1 MALFD
6 FIKDIAGIGA
16 AGVGLA
22 GALGMGRSREARQAA
37 ALAERQASLA
47 EALANPQSPMFQQAR
62 QQAMEQSRMAQLQSI
77 RDLMTAQARQARRF
91 GPGGGGTMMVSNPR
105 RDEAIARQ
113 VAMMG
118 QNEAARAD
126 AAARQ
131 QLTGAMQGLG
141 SAAQSM
147 EGAGKLMN
155 QQQVNRMLGLMAGL
169 QGVGDIAGRL
179 PGTLE
184 AGRRVLGFEA
194 PVQQSVN
201 TPNYT
206 MPENAAQRYTSRN
219 TFTPFGRG

>member
-16 AGVGLA
+16 AGIGLT

-62 QQAMEQSRMAQLQSI
+62 QQAMDQSRMAQLQSL
-77 RDLMTAQARQARRF
+77 RDFMTAQARQARRF
-91 GPGGGGTMMVSNPR
+91 GPSGRGAMMVSSPR
-105 RDEAIARQ
+105 RDEALARQ
-113 VAMMG
+113 LALMG

-131 QLTGAMQGLG
+131 QLSGAMQGLG
-141 SAAQSM
+141 AAAQSM
-147 EGAGKLMN
+147 EGAGKLAN

-169 QGVGDIAGRL
+169 QGFGDVAGRL
-179 PGTLE
+179 PKTLK
-184 AGRRVLGFEA
+184 AGREVLGFES

-201 TPNYT
+201 TPTYT
-206 MPENAAQRYTSRN
+206 MPEDGAQRYTALN
-219 TFTPFGRG
+219 PFMTFKRG